1 MVSHLSLLQATFNSQ
16 HFKNSFPTSMF
27 KSSLFI
33 FECSMVL
40 WYKTIPQC
48 IVFHSFTDGHWT
60 AYDFVSA
67 VSNTVNSLPHKV
79 SLDLPYTVQ

>member
-40 WYKTIPQC
+40 
-48 IVFHSFTDGHWT
+48 
-60 AYDFVSA
+60 
-67 VSNTVNSLPHKV
+67 
-79 SLDLPYTVQ
+79 